1 MPPKTFEGPG
11 MKGYVVLGKREGGNA
26 YSAVIE
32 RSFSM
37 DVSSERVNV
46 FLIGVFTD
54 NLVGA
59 KWDLTKQKVLACAE
73 KYRATFSGRGDIVGC
88 PKMQFEV
95 WDIDDPK
102 LPIVIDWDDWRRGN
116 ERSDKTLSGVRDK
129 FSARNPRFY
138 MREQSAEEANAEEA
152 NV

>member
-1 MPPKTFEGPG
+1 MSGDKKFEGPG

-37 DVSSERVNV
+37 DVSPERASV
-46 FLIGVFTD
+46 FLIGVFRD

-73 KYRATFSGRGDIVGC
+73 KYRDTFSGRSDIVGV
-88 PKMQFEV
+88 PEMEFKV
-95 WDIDDPK
+95 WDIDDPE

-138 MREQSAEEANAEEA
+138 MKET
-152 NV
+152 